1 MRIAM
6 IAMTTSSS
14 IRVNPRRGGVFRKI
28 VCPPLSES
36 EASNVE
42 AGVIVAVFY
51 FAPKLF
57 PLWQK
62 TPKLF

>member
-1 MRIAM
+1 
-6 IAMTTSSS
+6 
-14 IRVNPRRGGVFRKI
+14 VFRKI

-57 PLWQK
+57 PLWQI